1 MNKVISISILIGIAI
16 IFSLVL
22 FYSQSSDDSS
32 SMPKIDFIYSDL
44 DKIQKTLVENN
55 ISMTTPVPIT
65 DHTVDQYC
73 TFFDGKNIQNFVQY
87 CLTTALVDSDGETL
101 GNLNMGGNPVTPTMA
116 LAIIETSPFIDS
128 KKDDVAI
135 IFETMIDT
143 LVCDCWTEQ
152 QPGGFESVSE
162 WLDAAQNEY
171 EKSDKTTLKSKID
184 GLAQKQLV
192 LELTTTEK
200 SHFWTLIVIK

>member
-1 MNKVISISILIGIAI
+1 MNKIVSISILIGIAI

-22 FYSQSSDDSS
+22 LYSESPDDPSSIS
-32 SMPKIDFIYSDL
+32 KIDFIYSDL
-44 DKIQKTLVENN
+44 DKIQKTLVANN

-73 TFFDGKNIQNFVQY
+73 TFFDGENVQNFVQY
-87 CLTTALVDSDGETL
+87 CLTTALVNSAGETL
-101 GNLNMGGNPVTPTMA
+101 GNLNMGGNPVTPIMA

-128 KKDDVAI
+128 KKDDAVI
-135 IFETMIDT
+135 IFKNMIDT
-143 LVCDCWTEQ
+143 LVCDCWKDQ

-171 EKSDKTTLKSKID
+171 EKSDQTTLKSKIN

-192 LELTTTEK
+192 LEITATEK
-200 SHFWTLIVIK
+200 SYFWTLIVIK

>member
-1 MNKVISISILIGIAI
+1 MNKVILISILIGIAI
-16 IFSLVL
+16 VFSLVSL
-22 FYSQSSDDSS
+22 YSEYPDDSS
-32 SMPKIDFIYSDL
+32 SVPKIDFIYSDL
-44 DKIQKTLVENN
+44 DKIQKTLVANN

-73 TFFDGKNIQNFVQY
+73 TFFDGENVQNFVQY
-87 CLTTALVDSDGETL
+87 CLTTALVNSDGETL
-101 GNLNMGGNPVTPTMA
+101 GNLNMGGNPVTPIMA

-128 KKDDVAI
+128 KKDDTAI
-135 IFETMIDT
+135 IFENMIDI
-143 LVCDCWTEQ
+143 LVCDCWKDQ

-171 EKSDKTTLKSKID
+171 EKSDQTTLKSKIN

-192 LELTTTEK
+192 LEITATEK
-200 SHFWTLIVIK
+200 SYFWTLIVM

>member
-1 MNKVISISILIGIAI
+1 MNKIVSISILIGIAI
-16 IFSLVL
+16 VFSLVL
-22 FYSQSSDDSS
+22 LYSESLDDSS
-32 SMPKIDFIYSDL
+32 SIPKVDFIYSDL
-44 DKIQKTLVENN
+44 DKIQKTLVANN

-73 TFFDGKNIQNFVQY
+73 TFFDGENVQNFVQY
-87 CLTTALVDSDGETL
+87 CLTTALVDSDGKTL
-101 GNLNMGGNPVTPTMA
+101 GNLNMGGNPVTPTLA

-128 KKDDVAI
+128 KNDHVAI
-135 IFETMIDT
+135 IFENMIDI
-143 LVCDCWTEQ
+143 LVCDCWKEQ

-171 EKSDKTTLKSKID
+171 EKSDQTTLKSKIN

-192 LELTTTEK
+192 LEITATEK
-200 SHFWTLIVIK
+200 SYFWTLIVM

>member
-1 MNKVISISILIGIAI
+1 MNKVISISILIGIGI

-22 FYSQSSDDSS
+22 FYSESSDDSS

-44 DKIQKTLVENN
+44 DKIQKTLVANN

-73 TFFDGKNIQNFVQY
+73 TFFDGENIQNFVQY

-116 LAIIETSPFIDS
+116 LTIIETSPFIDS

-135 IFETMIDT
+135 IFETMINT

>member
-1 MNKVISISILIGIAI
+1 MNKVILISILIGIAI
-16 IFSLVL
+16 VFSLVSL
-22 FYSQSSDDSS
+22 YSEYPDDSS
-32 SMPKIDFIYSDL
+32 SVPKIDFIYSDL
-44 DKIQKTLVENN
+44 DKIQKNLVANN

-73 TFFDGKNIQNFVQY
+73 TFFDGENVQNFVQY
-87 CLTTALVDSDGETL
+87 CLTTALVNSDGETL
-101 GNLNMGGNPVTPTMA
+101 GNLNMGGNPVTPIMA

-128 KKDDVAI
+128 KKDDTAI
-135 IFETMIDT
+135 IFENMIDI
-143 LVCDCWTEQ
+143 LVCDCWKDQ

-171 EKSDKTTLKSKID
+171 EESDQTTLKSKIN

-192 LELTTTEK
+192 LEITATEK
-200 SHFWTLIVIK
+200 SYFWTLIVM

>member
-1 MNKVISISILIGIAI
+1 MNKLLSIPILIGI
-16 IFSLVL
+16 IFSLIL
-22 FYSQSSDDSS
+22 FYSESQNDSS
-32 SMPKIDFIYSDL
+32 STPKIDFIYSDL
-44 DKIQKTLVENN
+44 DKIQKILIDNN

-73 TFFDGKNIQNFVQY
+73 TFFDSENVQNFVQY

-101 GNLNMGGNPVTPTMA
+101 GNLNMGGNPVTPKLA

-128 KKDDVAI
+128 KNDHVTL
-135 IFETMIDT
+135 IFENMIDI
-143 LVCDCWTEQ
+143 LVCDCWKEQ

-171 EKSDKTTLKSKID
+171 EKSDQTTLKSKIN

-192 LELTTTEK
+192 LEITATEK
-200 SHFWTLIVIK
+200 SYFWTLIVIK